1 MKVWIID
8 DDLVSRFATQ
18 YGIQQASTP
27 CTIQIFESAMEVL
40 DVVNDKT
47 FLAQDLPDI
56 ILLDL
61 VMPNMDGWQFLDELN
76 KSGKQKSGMRIFILS
91 AFAKVKDRQLAKEH
105 PLVHGYFDKPLSRI
119 SVDSIFNA
127 IA

>member
-18 YGIQQASTP
+18 YGIGQATVP
-27 CTIQIFESAMEVL
+27 CTIQIFESAIEVL
-40 DVVNDKT
+40 DLINNTT
-47 FLAQDLPDI
+47 FLEQELPDI

-61 VMPNMDGWQFLDELN
+61 IMPEMDGWEFLDKLK
-76 KSGKQKSGMRIFILS
+76 KSGKQKSSMRIFILS

-119 SVDSIFNA
+119 SVDSIFSA
-127 IA
+127 IV

>member
-18 YGIQQASTP
+18 YGIEQSSKP
-27 CTIQIFESAMEVL
+27 CTIQIFESALEVL
-40 DVVNDKT
+40 DVIKDKT
-47 FLAQDLPDI
+47 FLGADLPDI

-61 VMPNMDGWQFLDELN
+61 IMPDMDGWNFLDELN
-76 KSGKQKSGMRIFILS
+76 KSGKKKDTMRIFILS

-105 PLVHGYFDKPLSRI
+105 PLVQGYFDKPLSRV
-119 SVDSIFNA
+119 SVESIFSA
-127 IA
+127 MV